1 MNNILIDTG
10 FWIALYDRRDSY
22 NVVANDIFEYLTLGN
37 VIIPYPSLYETINT
51 RFVKN
56 APAMRS
62 FKILLEKTNF
72 QLMDDVDYKEFALES
87 TFSFAYNSNRSLSLV
102 DMVIRQMLADERL
115 NISHLISF
123 NQGDFQDICTR
134 RNIQILSD

>member
-10 FWIALYDRRDSY
+10 FWIALYDSRDSF
-22 NVVANDIFEYLTLGN
+22 NVVANDMFEYLALGN

-56 APAMRS
+56 RLGMKS
-62 FKILLEKTNF
+62 FKMLLERTNF
-72 QLMDDVDYKEFALES
+72 QLLDDADYKEFALES
-87 TFSFAYNSNRSLSLV
+87 TFDFAYNSNRSLSLV

-115 NISHLISF
+115 KIDHLISF
-123 NQGDFQDICTR
+123 NQGDFVDICTR
-134 RNIQILSD
+134 RNIRMLSD